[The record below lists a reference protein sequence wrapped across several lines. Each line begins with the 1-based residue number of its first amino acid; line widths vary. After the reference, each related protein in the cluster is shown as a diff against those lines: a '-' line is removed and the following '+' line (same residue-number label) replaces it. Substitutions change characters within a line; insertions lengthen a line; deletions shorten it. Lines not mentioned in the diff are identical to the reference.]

1 VKMYPIQ
8 AEIAGQTWYIEMF
21 ADTPEQAV
29 DEGRCKL
36 ARIAGVPINQ
46 VLNARV
52 EELVIE

>member
-1 VKMYPIQ
+1 MYPIQ